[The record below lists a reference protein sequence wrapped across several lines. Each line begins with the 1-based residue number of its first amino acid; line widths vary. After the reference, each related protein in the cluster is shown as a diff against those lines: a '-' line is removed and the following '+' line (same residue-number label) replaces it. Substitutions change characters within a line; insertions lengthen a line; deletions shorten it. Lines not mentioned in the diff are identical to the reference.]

1 MIVEFY
7 FFVGKFN
14 NFFNKLNFFA
24 QKKCFLGQNN
34 DEKGLNSKKIK
45 EFVVFKLQL
54 SIKIINFAAQANSI
68 TYNKKTTIHENTQDR
83 TIYN

>member
-1 MIVEFY
+1 
-7 FFVGKFN
+7 
-14 NFFNKLNFFA
+14 LNFLT
-24 QKKCFLGQNN
+24 QKKCVFGQNI
-34 DEKGLNSKKIK
+34 EEIALNNKKIK

>member
-1 MIVEFY
+1 M
-7 FFVGKFN
+7 
-14 NFFNKLNFFA
+14 LNFLP
-24 QKKCFLGQNN
+24 QKKCFFEQNI
-34 DEKGLNSKKIK
+34 DENALNSKKIK

-68 TYNKKTTIHENTQDR
+68 TYNKKTTIHENTQYR

>member
-1 MIVEFY
+1 
-7 FFVGKFN
+7 
-14 NFFNKLNFFA
+14 LNFLP
-24 QKKCFLGQNN
+24 QKKCFFGQNI
-34 DEKGLNSKKIK
+34 EEIALNSKKIK

>member
-7 FFVGKFN
+7 FFVCKIN
-14 NFFNKLNFFA
+14 NFFNKLNFLT
-24 QKKCFLGQNN
+24 QKKCVFGQNI
-34 DEKGLNSKKIK
+34 EEIALNNKKIK

-68 TYNKKTTIHENTQDR
+68 TYNKKTTIHENTQD
-83 TIYN
+83 